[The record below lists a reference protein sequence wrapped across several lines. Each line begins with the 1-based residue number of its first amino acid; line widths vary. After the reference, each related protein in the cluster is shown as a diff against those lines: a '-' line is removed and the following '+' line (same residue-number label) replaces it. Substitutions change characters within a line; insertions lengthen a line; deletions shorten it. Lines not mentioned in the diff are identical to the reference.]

1 MTYRFT
7 KGSERWKVDPLKC
20 DQLNRWQLYHA
31 VNEAWQGLRL
41 FPSAEAAMS
50 AVGNGNTGVDCWDEG
65 AHDPGDFTPDKWS
78 AERW

>member
-7 KGSERWKVDPLKC
+7 QGAERWKIDTMKF

-41 FPSAEAAMS
+41 FATPEAAMS
-50 AVGNGNTGVDCWDEG
+50 AVGEGHTGVETWDSRCHL
-65 AHDPGDFTPDKWS
+65 ATDFTPDKWS
-78 AERW
+78 AEGW